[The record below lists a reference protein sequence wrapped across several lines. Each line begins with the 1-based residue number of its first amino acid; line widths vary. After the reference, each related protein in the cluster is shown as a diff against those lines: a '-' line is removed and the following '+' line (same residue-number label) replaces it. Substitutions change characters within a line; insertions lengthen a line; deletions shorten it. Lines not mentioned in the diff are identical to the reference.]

1 MGITQATYPQVI
13 LIYTQVK
20 EYVYNLW
27 ITEDDGELMSDE
39 QVRSIWD
46 SLVTTLSSDNRITP
60 QMIGFISLAEPKGI
74 LGETL
79 YLEVPN
85 DLTRSMIESR
95 LNEPIQDAMR
105 EISEFG
111 GPSTFAVVINPNI
124 EIPEKEDSEPGWVVE
139 RIEQPDPA
147 TGPVETSDVIGL
159 NPKYSFENFVTGGSN
174 RFAHAAS
181 FAVAEAPAQAYNPLF
196 IYGASGLGKTHLLH
210 AIGHYAKHL
219 YPRVKVQYVSSEEF
233 TNSFINAIQNNQT
246 SEFQAH
252 YRDVDILLIDDIQFL
267 QGKDQTQ
274 EAFFHTFNTL
284 HDHNKQVVITSD
296 VPPKQLTGFEE
307 RMLSRFE
314 WGLLTDIQAPEF
326 ETRVAILRKKAQN
339 ENFDIS
345 DEVIEFMAARV
356 SSNIRELEGTL
367 IRVTAYANLNKSVID
382 INLVQ
387 TVLKDVVPLGMDHT
401 VDPIAIINATADY
414 YKISVDDIFG
424 SGRQQ
429 AVALARQIAMHI
441 CREKTDLSLP
451 KIGHI
456 FGNRD
461 HTTVMYATK
470 KVSKLMRERRYI
482 YNQVSEIIDK
492 VEKAPK

>member
-1 MGITQATYPQVI
+1 
-13 LIYTQVK
+13 
-20 EYVYNLW
+20 
-27 ITEDDGELMSDE
+27 
-39 QVRSIWD
+39 
-46 SLVTTLSSDNRITP
+46 
-60 QMIGFISLAEPKGI
+60 
-74 LGETL
+74 
-79 YLEVPN
+79 
-85 DLTRSMIESR
+85 
-95 LNEPIQDAMR
+95 
-105 EISEFG
+105 
-111 GPSTFAVVINPNI
+111 
-124 EIPEKEDSEPGWVVE
+124 
-139 RIEQPDPA
+139 
-147 TGPVETSDVIGL
+147 
-159 NPKYSFENFVTGGSN
+159 
-174 RFAHAAS
+174 
-181 FAVAEAPAQAYNPLF
+181 
-196 IYGASGLGKTHLLH
+196 LH

-246 SEFQAH
+246 NEFQAH

-339 ENFDIS
+339 ENLEIP

-367 IRVTAYANLNKSVID
+367 IRVTAYANLNKTEVD

-387 TVLKDVVPLGMDHT
+387 TVLKDVVPLGVGT
-401 VDPIAIINATADY
+401 NVDPIAIINATADY

-451 KIGHI
+451 KIGNI
-456 FGNRD
+456 FGTE
-461 HTTVMYATK
+461 TTRQLCTQQK
-470 KVSKLMRERRYI
+470 KLASLCVSVDISITRFLKLLTRLKDRRGSYS
-482 YNQVSEIIDK
+482 VFL
-492 VEKAPK
+492 